1 MTLPEEHKSHGAAA
15 PAKSDNGLEQLIAAL
30 RPKLHRYCARMT
42 GSVIDGEDIVQEALL
57 KAFEAFPRAETLDNP
72 EGWLF
77 RIAHNAAFDFLRRR
91 ARHQAAHSDEDF
103 EMIAA
108 PENPVLDRQIAAA
121 SLRTFMRLPAAQRS
135 TVILRDVL
143 GYSVEEIGG
152 IIGGASVP
160 AVKGALQRG
169 RIRLRELAREPEET
183 VLPVLAEPE
192 RARLM
197 GYIDRFNARDFESVR
212 DMLADDVRLD
222 LVNRLRMNG
231 REEVGQYY
239 HRYGLAPVA
248 WRCAPGFVDGR
259 AAILMSD
266 PNDPAGAPAYFV
278 LLEWTNGK
286 VAGIRDF
293 IFARYAIEG
302 AEIVALAAG

>member
-1 MTLPEEHKSHGAAA
+1 LPEERNGHRA
-15 PAKSDNGLEQLIAAL
+15 PAPADTDHGLESLIAAL

-42 GSVIDGEDIVQEALL
+42 GSAIDGEDIVQEALL
-57 KAFEAFPRAETLDNP
+57 KALEAFPRAGPLDNP

-77 RIAHNAAFDFLRRR
+77 RIAHNAALDFLRRR
-91 ARHQAAHSDEDF
+91 ARHQAAHADEDF

-108 PENPVLDRQIAAA
+108 PENPVIDRQIAAA

-135 TVILRDVL
+135 AIILRDVL
-143 GYSVEEIGG
+143 GYSIEEIGD
-152 IIGGASVP
+152 IIGGASAP

-169 RIRLRELAREPEET
+169 RIALRELANEPEEIAP
-183 VLPVLAEPE
+183 PVLAAPE

-197 GYIDRFNARDFESVR
+197 GYIERFNAHDFDALR
-212 DMLADDVRLD
+212 DMLADDARLE

-239 HRYGLAPVA
+239 HRYANAPTA
-248 WRCAPGFVDGR
+248 WRCQPGFVDGR

-266 PNDPAGAPAYFV
+266 PNDPQGAPAYFV
-278 LLEWTNGK
+278 LLEWRNDRI
-286 VAGIRDF
+286 VGIRDF

-302 AEIVALAAG
+302 AAVVALAAG

>member
-1 MTLPEEHKSHGAAA
+1 LPEERNGHRA
-15 PAKSDNGLEQLIAAL
+15 PAPADTDHGLESLIAAL

-42 GSVIDGEDIVQEALL
+42 GSAIDGEDNVQEALL
-57 KAFEAFPRAETLDNP
+57 KALEAFPRAGPLDNP

-77 RIAHNAAFDFLRRR
+77 RIAHNAALDFLRRR
-91 ARHQAAHSDEDF
+91 ARHQAAHADEDF

-108 PENPVLDRQIAAA
+108 PENPVIDRQIAAA
-121 SLRTFMRLPAAQRS
+121 SLRTLMPAAQRS
-135 TVILRDVL
+135 AIILRDVL
-143 GYSVEEIGG
+143 GYSIEEIGD
-152 IIGGASVP
+152 IIGGASAP

-169 RIRLRELAREPEET
+169 RIALRELANEPEEIAP
-183 VLPVLAEPE
+183 PVLAAPE

-197 GYIDRFNARDFESVR
+197 GYIERFNAHDFDALR
-212 DMLADDVRLD
+212 DMLADDARLE

-239 HRYGLAPVA
+239 HRYANAPTA
-248 WRCAPGFVDGR
+248 WRCQPGFVDGR

-266 PNDPAGAPAYFV
+266 PNDPQGAPAYFV
-278 LLEWTNGK
+278 LLEWRNDRI
-286 VAGIRDF
+286 VGIRDF

-302 AEIVALAAG
+302 AEVVALAAG

>member
-1 MTLPEEHKSHGAAA
+1 MPDERNGHGSA
-15 PAKSDNGLEQLIAAL
+15 PSANADNSLAQIIAAL

-42 GSVIDGEDIVQEALL
+42 GSAIDGEDIVQEALL
-57 KAFEAFPRAETLDNP
+57 KAVEAFPHAAPLDNP

-77 RIAHNAAFDFLRRR
+77 RIAHNSALDFLRRR
-91 ARHQAAHSDEDF
+91 ARHHAVHSDEDF

-108 PENPVLDRQIAAA
+108 PENPVIDRQIAAA

-135 TVILRDVL
+135 AIILRDVL
-143 GYSVEEIGG
+143 GYSIEEIGE

-169 RIRLRELAREPEET
+169 RIALRELAGEPEEIAP
-183 VLPVLAEPE
+183 PVLAAPE

-197 GYIDRFNARDFESVR
+197 GYIDRFNARDFDSLR
-212 DMLADDVRLD
+212 DMLADDVRLE

-239 HRYGLAPVA
+239 HRYRHAPTA
-248 WRCAPGFVDGR
+248 WRCQPGFVDGR

-278 LLEWTNGK
+278 LLEWTDGRI
-286 VAGIRDF
+286 VGIRDF

-302 AEIVALAAG
+302 AEVVALGAE